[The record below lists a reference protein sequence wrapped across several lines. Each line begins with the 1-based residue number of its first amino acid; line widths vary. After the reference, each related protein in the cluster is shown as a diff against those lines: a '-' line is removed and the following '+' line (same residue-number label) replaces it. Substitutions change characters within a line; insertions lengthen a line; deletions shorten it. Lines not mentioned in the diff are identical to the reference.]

1 MIAPQAGHREPTVMS
16 KKKGRRILRPL
27 LLGAALGL
35 IALAA
40 LVAAVVFLSVPDV
53 STLKKYNPETTAL
66 IQMRQRQARREGHA
80 LVVRREW
87 VPFDRIPA
95 LLKESVRI
103 TEDFSFYWHK
113 GIDYGELKESLKRD
127 LREGRLARGGS
138 TITQQLAKNLYLSTE
153 KSLLRKLKE
162 YVIARRLEAV
172 LPKDRIFEIYLN
184 SIELGPGVFGVQAAA
199 ESYFHRDVA
208 ELDPEEIVRLTA
220 VIPRP
225 LTTDPRGDDGWLR
238 WRCGWILGKL
248 RLHKVIDDDL
258 YRELAEKFGN
268 EVPPSRQ

>member
-1 MIAPQAGHREPTVMS
+1 MS
-16 KKKGRRILRPL
+16 PKKGGRRILRPL
-27 LLGAALGL
+27 LIGGALGL
-35 IALAA
+35 LALAA
-40 LVAAVVFLSVPDV
+40 LVAALVFFSLPDV
-53 STLKKYNPETTAL
+53 STLKKYDPETTAL
-66 IQMRQRQARREGHA
+66 IQMRQKQARGEGHA

-87 VPFDRIPA
+87 VSFDRIPS
-95 LLKESVRI
+95 LLKEAVRI

-162 YVIARRLEAV
+162 YVIARRLEAA

-184 SIELGPGVFGVQAAA
+184 ILEFGPGVFGVQAAA
-199 ESYFHRDVA
+199 QYYFAKDVEA
-208 ELDPEEIVRLTA
+208 LDPEEIVRLTA

-225 LTTDPRGDDGWLR
+225 LTTDPRGGDGWLK

-248 RLHKVIDDDL
+248 RLHKVIDESD
-258 YRELAEKFGN
+258 YRRLAGRFE
-268 EVPPSRQ
+268 

>member
-1 MIAPQAGHREPTVMS
+1 MS
-16 KKKGRRILRPL
+16 PKKAGRRILRPL
-27 LLGAALGL
+27 LVGGTLGL
-35 IALAA
+35 LALVV
-40 LVAAVVFLSVPDV
+40 LVAALVFLSVPDV

-66 IQMRQRQARREGHA
+66 IQLRQKQARREGHA
-80 LVVRREW
+80 FVVRREW
-87 VPFDRIPA
+87 VSFDRIPS

-162 YVIARRLEAV
+162 SVIARRLESA
-172 LPKDRIFEIYLN
+172 LSKDRIFEIYLN
-184 SIELGPGVFGVQAAA
+184 SIELGPGIFGVQAAA
-199 ESYFHRDVA
+199 DYYFHKDV
-208 ELDPEEIVRLTA
+208 EGLDPEEIVRLTA

-238 WRCGWILGKL
+238 WRYGWILGKL
-248 RLHKVIDDDL
+248 RLHKVIDESD
-258 YRELAEKFGN
+258 YRRLAGRFE
-268 EVPPSRQ
+268 